1 MEIARGKTAHP
12 VRPINR
18 DRFLIGAADWCDL
31 CLGGSQTPTL
41 HSVIHLDGQ
50 QAWIDAVGEGLEL
63 RVNGQT
69 TSFAELHPGDRIEIG
84 TIALTFGQRSSPTKK
99 ATSVT
104 PAQASYSDQV
114 PTDLMD
120 EDVDL
125 SSLSA
130 AELVD
135 LIEDDMELVEEF
147 ERRKRRGTEALLDA
161 VRRHRPD
168 ETTARRVAPTSAP
181 LVGVER
187 LAVLFND
194 LETTIESI
202 GTLARDLEERAKH
215 LSPTEVS
222 AAAASLLQFQEQVVS
237 RLDEVLAKVSQH
249 NQSISRRSQRRD
261 AA

>member
-31 CLGGSQTPTL
+31 CLGGPQTPIL

-63 RVNGQT
+63 RVNGRV
-69 TSFAELHPGDRIEIG
+69 TSFAELHAGDRIEIG
-84 TIALTFGQRSSPTKK
+84 AIALTFGQRSAPARNAAPVAPT
-99 ATSVT
+99 
-104 PAQASYSDQV
+104 PESYYDPVPSDLR
-114 PTDLMD
+114 DD
-120 EDVDL
+120 ELDL

-161 VRRHRPD
+161 VRRHRPE
-168 ETTARRVAPTSAP
+168 ETAARQGVPIPVP

-194 LETTIESI
+194 LEATIESI
-202 GTLARDLEERAKH
+202 GTLAKDLEARAKH
-215 LSPTEVS
+215 LSPAEVS
-222 AAAASLLQFQEQVVS
+222 AAAASLLQFQEQVVT
-237 RLDEVLAKVSQH
+237 RLDEVLAKVSKH
-249 NQSISRRSQRRD
+249 NQAQARRPQRRD